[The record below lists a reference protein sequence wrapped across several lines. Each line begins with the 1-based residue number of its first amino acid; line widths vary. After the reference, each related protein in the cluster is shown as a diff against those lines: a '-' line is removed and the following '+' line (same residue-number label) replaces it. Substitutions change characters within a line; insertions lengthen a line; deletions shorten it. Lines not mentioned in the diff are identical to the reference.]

1 MITTLPAN
9 AIEIAESIKGMPAWK
24 GRAMV
29 HKLQEA
35 SPEELPRAMARMA
48 EIGPPYAKL
57 VELLISEAQKDGSLP
72 KGSPMNKQTSTVNTL

>member
-1 MITTLPAN
+1 MITKLPEN
-9 AIEIAESIKGMPAWK
+9 AIAIAESIKGMPAWK

-29 HKLQEA
+29 HKLAES
-35 SPEELPRAMARMA
+35 SPEELPRALARMA

-57 VELLISEAQKDGSLP
+57 VEALISEGQKDSSLP